1 MRHDSVREGSEAE
14 NEPPERVEAARI
26 SRDMETIFGATT
38 AGRPAKKSIGSD
50 PVETLVVPR
59 PKRARKPAV
68 GAPTLL
74 ALGALIG
81 GGLAWLAFPSSHI
94 APVPVRR
101 PAPTQWAQ
109 TVELPPNILSAPP
122 QQVEPAR
129 TAPLP
134 APASIVPAFGSNA
147 DGDAAPVARVRRPTV
162 TQAAYHP
169 ARDHARSRRI
179 AASRSNEPCADMRGL
194 WRARCMRPQ
203 ILAADRRLRDA
214 YDGAVRAGVDRRML
228 VAYRNRWSR
237 LRDDAVSDPSY
248 VAVTYQQMAQSL
260 DAARSEATE
269 F

>member
-26 SRDMETIFGATT
+26 SRDMESIFGAV
-38 AGRPAKKSIGSD
+38 AGDQPAKRKVGSD
-50 PVETLVVPR
+50 PVEALVVPR
-59 PKRARKPAV
+59 PMRARKPAV

-81 GGLAWLAFPSSHI
+81 GALAWLAFPSSRTPTVPVRRPVPTQWARAVEPPPVI
-94 APVPVRR
+94 PSAPPPSVEPARAAPVPVRMS
-101 PAPTQWAQ
+101 
-109 TVELPPNILSAPP
+109 V
-122 QQVEPAR
+122 
-129 TAPLP
+129 
-134 APASIVPAFGSNA
+134 VPAFA
-147 DGDAAPVARVRRPTV
+147 DEAPVARAKRPTV
-162 TQAAYHP
+162 THAAYHP

-179 AASRSNEPCADMRGL
+179 AASTTSEPCADMRGL

-203 ILAADRRLRDA
+203 ILAADRQLRDA

-237 LRDDAVSDPSY
+237 LRGDAVSDPSY
-248 VAVTYQQMAQSL
+248 VAVTFQQMAQSL
-260 DAARSEATE
+260 DAARAEAAE